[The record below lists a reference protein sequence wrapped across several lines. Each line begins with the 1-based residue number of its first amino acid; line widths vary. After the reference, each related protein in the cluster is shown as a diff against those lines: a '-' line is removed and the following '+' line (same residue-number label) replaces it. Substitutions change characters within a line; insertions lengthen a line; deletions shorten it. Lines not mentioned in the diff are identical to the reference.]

1 MAFCAVFLSAC
12 AFLAFPGGSVPA
24 SAAECEHNWV
34 SDGGQNVDTKQ
45 PTCTEPYEEHWTCSI
60 CGASDYEHIDA
71 LGHDWRTAT
80 YGPTCVRG
88 TLIRKTCTRCGEVE
102 ETITGSPD
110 PNKHAWEAVEV
121 HEPTCTTAGYTI
133 YECSLCGD
141 GNQVG
146 GLPATGHTWIQGDT
160 LAAAATCTHGAYYWN
175 KCSVCD
181 VSAATLLDPTPG
193 IELDW
198 SGIDPDLYTE
208 VGSPAAHTWQQ
219 VATPEHHSIAAT
231 CWTGPQYNYT
241 CSACGAES
249 ENSFV
254 SGDPLGHNF
263 YNGVCTRC
271 HLIDVTGVWYLND
284 TIVINS
290 SFDVN
295 VSVLGTGSTL
305 SKDCALSIFS
315 SYIRETSRGAFVYST
330 TGGWTYTAY
339 RAIHVKDFSTLQT
352 ESQYRAA
359 VQFFETNASR
369 TCPHLYEVKEE
380 HAATCTTAGYTV
392 YECTLCGD
400 GDQVGGLPATGHT
413 WIESDVL
420 ARAQTCTEGAYYWKK
435 CSVCGVSATTMLDS
449 TPGVVID
456 WSDVDSALYTV
467 VGEGK
472 GHHFSMGSC
481 TDCGLRCS
489 HSWVID
495 DSESQAP
502 TCTDP
507 GVRGMVCSICGQNS
521 SSTIPATGHNFVNG
535 VCTVCGAS
543 ELFTVTFYDW
553 DFSVIATKQCE
564 QGETVSL
571 PADPERRGYDFVT
584 WKFYEEG
591 FLQGDFVKFEDV
603 TRIYWDT
610 YVYAVYE
617 PVYIVVHIT
626 DGVTGEASD
635 VEILRDYTLAESY
648 DPPTHIGYT
657 FTGYTRDGSDAAFDA
672 DQKITASVS
681 LTAVYEQNFVGAIIE
696 FFKSLGPVLVVLIIV
711 GLVVLIYVFD
721 KNKKSSRRRRR

>member
-1 MAFCAVFLSAC
+1 MAFCAVFLTAC
-12 AFLAFPGGSVPA
+12 AFLALPGWVSA

-60 CGASDYEHIDA
+60 CGASDYDHIDA

-102 ETITGSPD
+102 DTITGSPD
-110 PNKHAWEAVEV
+110 PNKHAWEAVDV

-175 KCSVCD
+175 KCSVCG

-193 IELDW
+193 IEIDW
-198 SGIDPDLYTE
+198 SDVDPALYSI
-208 VGSPAAHTWQQ
+208 VGSPAAHTWAQI
-219 VATPEHHSIAAT
+219 VTPEHQSIAAT
-231 CWTGPQYNYT
+231 CWTGPQYYYT
-241 CSACGAES
+241 CSVCGAES
-249 ENSFV
+249 EDSFV

-263 YNGVCTRC
+263 VNGVCTRC
-271 HLIDVTGVWYLND
+271 HLIDVTGVWYLHETLTFTVPFTLN
-284 TIVINS
+284 I
-290 SFDVN
+290 
-295 VSVLGTGSTL
+295 SVLGSGTKYDST
-305 SKDCALSIFS
+305 AI
-315 SYIRETSRGAFVYST
+315 YVMNGGEAVRESVWGDFVYRS
-330 TGGWTYTAY
+330 GQWTKSAY
-339 RAIHVKDFSTLQT
+339 RALKVNNIDSLQA
-352 ESQYRAA
+352 EADYRAA
-359 VQFFETNASR
+359 AEWLSSNASR
-369 TCPHLYEVKEE
+369 TCPHLYAVKEE
-380 HAATCTTAGYTV
+380 HAATCTTAGYTI
-392 YECTLCGD
+392 YECSLCGD
-400 GDQVGGLPATGHT
+400 GDQVGGAPATGHT

-420 ARAQTCTEGAYYWKK
+420 ARAQTCTEGTYYWNK
-435 CSVCGVSATTMLDS
+435 CSVCGVSAATLLDP

-456 WSDVDSALYTV
+456 WSDVDPALYTV

-489 HSWVID
+489 HSWIID
-495 DSESQAP
+495 EGESQAP
-502 TCTDP
+502 TCTEP
-507 GVRGMVCSICGQNS
+507 GMRGMVCSICGQRQD
-521 SSTIPATGHNFVNG
+521 STIPATGHNFVNG

-553 DFSVIATKQCE
+553 DFTVIATKQCE

-584 WKFYEEG
+584 WKYYEEG
-591 FLQGDFVKFEDV
+591 FLQGDYVKFEDV

-610 YVYAVYE
+610 YVYAVYD

-626 DGVTGEASD
+626 DGVTGEISEI
-635 VEILRDYTLAESY
+635 EILRDYTLAESY
-648 DPPTHIGYT
+648 DPPSHVGYT
-657 FTGYTRDGSDAAFDA
+657 FVGYTRDGSDAVFDS

-681 LTAVYEQNFVGAIIE
+681 LTAVYEQNFFGAIID

-711 GLVVLIYVFD
+711 GLVVLIYLFD
-721 KNKKSSRRRRR
+721 KNKKSSRRRKR